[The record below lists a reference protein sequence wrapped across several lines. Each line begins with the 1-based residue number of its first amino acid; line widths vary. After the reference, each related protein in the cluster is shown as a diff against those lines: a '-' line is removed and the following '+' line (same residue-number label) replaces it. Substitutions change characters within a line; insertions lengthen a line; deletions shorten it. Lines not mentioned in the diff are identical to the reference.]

1 MTLRVPDERGEEEMA
16 GESRRRPA
24 AAVGGVA
31 PTHPAVRRIDRVEAT
46 VEGLLEH
53 AAVADDGREL
63 EQVPAVECPEPPE
76 RRPQP
81 PRRGA
86 AQARAVGAVRRPGE
100 SGTRRPRP
108 R

>member
-16 GESRRRPA
+16 GERRRRPA

-31 PTHPAVRRIDRVEAT
+31 PTHPAVRGTDRVEPS
-46 VEGLLEH
+46 VERLLKD
-53 AAVADDGREL
+53 AAVADDGRAL

-86 AQARAVGAVRRPGE
+86 APATAVGAVRRTGQR
-100 SGTRRPRP
+100 G
-108 R
+108 